1 MWSKKMF
8 EVNHDMVSIVPAC
21 RWHNCGEQLI
31 FWVIKRNSMKIAS
44 INVTVRAPLFCRR
57 LASIKRTHN
66 GQIKGTEI
74 VWHIETN
81 WYLVCMWDDILRY
94 LFKKNHFRFYC
105 CVDLFCS
112 TPESGRRVV
121 YFFSTFGIKSDLP

>member
-1 MWSKKMF
+1 MLRMKYNLMLRKTQNVIKKMF
-8 EVNHDMVSIVPAC
+8 EVNHDMVSVVPAC

-44 INVTVRAPLFCRR
+44 INVSVRAPLFCRR

-81 WYLVCMWDDILRY
+81 
-94 LFKKNHFRFYC
+94 
-105 CVDLFCS
+105 
-112 TPESGRRVV
+112 
-121 YFFSTFGIKSDLP
+121 